1 MNESMMSASA
11 ADIPGQL
18 HLTLPAMQDS
28 LVELAEAV
36 EGLAE
41 VEGWPSEAKFH
52 VDLVLEELAQNII
65 SYGYP
70 NGRSGQFVVSIQ
82 RLGDELN
89 IVIEDDGIPFDPF
102 SLAEPNLELSLDERA
117 IGGLGV
123 HFTRTLMDTYRY
135 QRLDGRNRVE
145 LTKSLVTDND

>member
-145 LTKSLVTDND
+145 LTKSLVADND

>member
-1 MNESMMSASA
+1 MSESMSASA

-18 HLTLPAMQDS
+18 HLKLPAVQDS

-36 EGLAE
+36 EMLTESEAWPAE
-41 VEGWPSEAKFH
+41 VKFH
-52 VDLVLEELAQNII
+52 VDLVLEEIAQNII

-70 NGRSGQFVVSIQ
+70 DGRSGQFDVTIQ
-82 RLGDELN
+82 RQGDDLS

-102 SLAEPNLELSLDERA
+102 SLAEPDLDLSLDERS

-123 HFTRTLMDTYRY
+123 HFTRTLMDTHRY
-135 QRLDGRNRVE
+135 QRVGGRNRVE
-145 LTKSLVTDND
+145 LTKSLAEDTD

>member
-11 ADIPGQL
+11 ADIPGPL
-18 HLTLPAMQDS
+18 HLQLPAEQDS

-41 VEGWPSEAKFH
+41 AWPSEAKFH

-70 NGRSGQFVVSIQ
+70 DGRSGQFVVSIQ

-145 LTKSLVTDND
+145 LTKSLVADND

>member
-1 MNESMMSASA
+1 MNESIMSASA
-11 ADIPGQL
+11 ADIPGPL
-18 HLTLPAMQDS
+18 HLQLPAEQDS

-41 VEGWPSEAKFH
+41 AEAWPSEAKFH

-70 NGRSGQFVVSIQ
+70 DGRSGQFVVSIQ

-123 HFTRTLMDTYRY
+123 HFTRTLMDTHRY
-135 QRLDGRNRVE
+135 QRVEGHNRVE
-145 LTKSLVTDND
+145 LTKSLTADND

>member
-1 MNESMMSASA
+1 
-11 ADIPGQL
+11 
-18 HLTLPAMQDS
+18 
-28 LVELAEAV
+28 
-36 EGLAE
+36 
-41 VEGWPSEAKFH
+41 
-52 VDLVLEELAQNII
+52 
-65 SYGYP
+65 
-70 NGRSGQFVVSIQ
+70 SGQFVVSIQ

-145 LTKSLVTDND
+145 LTKSLVADND

>member
-18 HLTLPAMQDS
+18 HLTLPATQDS

-36 EGLAE
+36 EVLAE
-41 VEGWPSEAKFH
+41 SEAWPAEVKFH
-52 VDLVLEELAQNII
+52 VDLVLEEIAQNIV

-70 NGRSGQFVVSIQ
+70 DGRPGQFEVSIRQ
-82 RLGDELN
+82 QGDHLL
-89 IVIEDDGIPFDPF
+89 ITIEDDGDAFDPF
-102 SLAEPNLELSLDERA
+102 SLAEPNLELSLDERS

-123 HFTRTLMDTYRY
+123 HFARTLMNSHRY
-135 QRLDGRNRVE
+135 ERVDGRNRVE
-145 LTKSLVTDND
+145 LTKSLAADSD